1 MSILKQIKRGVQP
14 RPQRVIIYGPEGVG
28 KSTLAAGL
36 PSPIFVDT
44 EEGTSHLDVARVTV
58 TSLEQIE
65 AVVQELLSVEHEY
78 RTFVLDTIDWAEAML
93 IDAVV
98 REAKNPNVK
107 TIEDFGYGKGY
118 VFAAKRMEGFLKMLN
133 GLMRIGMNVVL
144 LGHSRRVKF
153 EQPESVGTYDK
164 YELKLTRNCAP
175 LVKEWSDAMLFLN
188 FVTIVQDGKGQG
200 GEERV
205 LYTSPQAPWEAKNRS
220 GLPPMISV
228 APGEVAAALFGL
240 PGAPAEEA
248 KPPRRKGL
256 PKPEAAGAEVPDGGK
271 VAREAK
277 DGVAGEL
284 CGLFGDVPALE
295 FLVARGELA
304 ANGGWEDI
312 PQGYAGR
319 MLRNPDGFR
328 KAVMDWKGGNK

>member
-1 MSILKQIKRGVQP
+1 MSILQQIKRGVQP

-65 AVVQELLSVEHEY
+65 AVVNELLSVEHGY

-98 REAKNPNVK
+98 REAKNPAVK
-107 TIEDFGYGKGY
+107 SIEDFGYGKGY

-133 GLMRIGMNVVL
+133 GLLKVGMSVVL

-200 GEERV
+200 GVERV
-205 LYTSPQAPWEAKNRS
+205 LYTSPQAPWEAKNRC

-228 APGEVAAALFGL
+228 APDEVASALFGL
-240 PGAPAEEA
+240 PVPQAEDGKRPMKNANRPGGKELPAPEGGQEAKGGVAEE
-248 KPPRRKGL
+248 
-256 PKPEAAGAEVPDGGK
+256 
-271 VAREAK
+271 
-277 DGVAGEL
+277 L
-284 CGLFGDVPALE
+284 CRLFGDVPTLE

-304 ANGGWEDI
+304 ANGSWGDV
-312 PQGYAGR
+312 PQGYAAR

-328 KAVMDWKGGNK
+328 KAVMEWKGGMK